1 MKHFKKDV
9 AVVLALSM
17 MLGVS
22 GTPAGASAAKK
33 STAKVR
39 SVSIQKPDT
48 KTLVL
53 KKGKTYKLKTKVKVK
68 GKTSKKVTYKS
79 SKSKVVSVN
88 SKGKL
93 KAKKKGTAKIT
104 VASVANPSKKVK
116 LTVKV
121 GTPVKKVTLK
131 TTKLTGKVGE
141 TKTLKAAV
149 SPKKATLKKVSFK
162 SSNKKVAKVS
172 SKGIISLLKK
182 GTAKITVKAT
192 DGSGKKSVCTV
203 TVTDRNTPG
212 PGVTATARP
221 TPTTTPE
228 ATPTAT
234 PTSTPEATPT
244 TMPEAKPTTSP
255 EATATAKPAPTPSQI
270 DYSDYK
276 LKWQDEFDGD
286 SLDRENWNVEL
297 HEAGWVNAELQEYV
311 DTPENIYVK
320 DGKLEIKPIQTKNE
334 DGTYSYTS
342 GRITTQNK
350 QDYTY
355 GLFEARVK
363 VPTGKGYLPAFW
375 MMPTDEN
382 LYGQWPRC
390 GEIDIMEVMGQETN
404 KVYNTIHYGNPHNEN
419 QGTHTLK
426 EGTFADE
433 YHTFAVEWLP
443 GQLIWYMDGVETFRT
458 NDWHST
464 TVGQG
469 TATYPAPFDQPFYV
483 ILNLAVGGSWVTN
496 PDDATFQS
504 QNYSVDYVKIWQK
517 DSYDDS
523 NVQKPS
529 KDVVLREPDATG
541 NYVNN
546 GDFAVKEDLTDEENW
561 KFLTANEGEATAEI
575 KDNAIHINTT
585 NAGTSDYSVQLI
597 QSNIPMQKGA
607 WYKVSFDAYADEAR
621 KMMSKISAP
630 KNGWI
635 VYGGGDTVDLTTE
648 KKTYTYEFRMTDE
661 DDAFG
666 RLEFNMGHYGSTAGI
681 HISNVKIEKT
691 KYEPIVEGDN
701 KVMLA
706 DGNYVYNGG
715 FQEGEN
721 RLGFWDIQ
729 KIDGAAVSVT
739 NQSASDRRLKVVA
752 PAGTS
757 GDNPIVISQS
767 KLALKDGNYAMSFDV
782 EGEQG
787 KTLDVNVA
795 GVANRVELT
804 GKKQAYSTKLALKD
818 VKATDIVFTIT
829 EPGTYYLDNVR
840 IVEDTLIKNGS
851 FNAGFA
857 GYDTYVDGSAS
868 ADYVV
873 DSLTEDN
880 AADFTIN
887 DTGDQDWKIQL
898 KQNNVEL
905 EKGQWYRFTLRAKA
919 SLDRKFMYAIQRD
932 GSKHN
937 DDWTPYIQKTAELTS
952 EWKTFTEEFQMKED
966 TDLESVLSI
975 TMGAVGGVQITEQ
988 HRICIDDIYLEKID
1002 APELPELPV
1011 GENLLKNGDFAS
1023 GSDSWI
1029 EAISSPGEGTT
1040 SYEDNKAV
1048 FDITNVG
1055 DADWN
1060 IQLKQEDITLEK
1072 GATYTIKFKATSTA
1086 ARTIKLAF
1094 MSTSYSW
1101 YGGSD
1106 IALEAGKEKEVE
1118 VTFTMNEET
1127 DMAAA
1132 LFLSMGQIFTGEGES
1147 ATPVETPPSTI
1158 TLSDFSLVKAQ

>member
-1 MKHFKKDV
+1 MRHFKKGM
-9 AVVLALSM
+9 AIVLALSM
-17 MLGVS
+17 ILGAS
-22 GTPAGASAAKK
+22 GTPASASAAKK
-33 STAKVR
+33 STAKVL

-68 GKTSKKVTYKS
+68 GKISKKVTYKS
-79 SKSKVVSVN
+79 SKSKVVSVS

-93 KAKKKGTAKIT
+93 KAKKKGTARIT
-104 VASVANPSKKVK
+104 VTSVGKPSKKAK

-121 GTPVKKVTLK
+121 GTPVTKVTLSN
-131 TTKLTGKVGE
+131 TKLTGQAGE
-141 TKTLKAAV
+141 SKTLKAAV
-149 SPKKATLKKVSFK
+149 SPKKATVKKVAFT
-162 SSNKKVAKVS
+162 SSNTKVAKVS
-172 SKGIISLLKK
+172 SKGKVSFLKK

-192 DGSGKKSVCTV
+192 DGSGKKAVCKV
-203 TVTDRNTPG
+203 TVTEAGTPEG
-212 PGVTATARP
+212 PKPSSAPGVTAAP
-221 TPTTTPE
+221 TSE
-228 ATPTAT
+228 PTAT
-234 PTSTPEATPT
+234 PTAG
-244 TMPEAKPTTSP
+244 
-255 EATATAKPAPTPSQI
+255 PTPAQV

-334 DGTYSYTS
+334 DGSYSYTS

-363 VPTGKGYLPAFW
+363 VPAGKGYLPAFW
-375 MMPTDEN
+375 MMPTNEN

-404 KVYNTIHYGNPHNEN
+404 KAYNTIHYGNPHNEN
-419 QGTHTLK
+419 QGTYTLK
-426 EGTFADE
+426 EGSFADE

-443 GQLIWYMDGVETFRT
+443 GELIWYIDGVETFRT

-523 NVQKPS
+523 DVKKPS
-529 KDVVLREPDATG
+529 KDVVLREPDANG

-546 GDFAVKEDLTDEENW
+546 SDFAVAEDLTDEENW
-561 KFLTANEGEATAEI
+561 KFLTANGGEATAEI
-575 KDNAIHINTT
+575 KDKAIHIDTT
-585 NAGTSDYSVQLI
+585 NAGTVDYSVQLI

-607 WYKVSFDAYADEAR
+607 WYKVSYDAYADEAR

-630 KNGWI
+630 ENGWI
-635 VYGGGDTVDLTTE
+635 VYGGGDAIDLTTE

-666 RLEFNMGHYGSTAGI
+666 RLEFNMGNFGSTAGI

-691 KYEPIVEGDN
+691 KYEPIVEGEN
-701 KVMLA
+701 KTILA

-729 KIDGAAVSVT
+729 KNDGAAVSVT

-757 GDNPIVISQS
+757 KDNPIVISQS
-767 KLALKDGNYAMSFDV
+767 KLALTDGNYALSFDV
-782 EGEQG
+782 EGEAG
-787 KTLDVNVA
+787 KALDVDVA
-795 GVANRVELT
+795 GVANQVELT
-804 GKKQAYSTKLALKD
+804 GEKQTYSSKLTLKD
-818 VKATDIVFTIT
+818 AKTADIVFTIT
-829 EPGTYYLDNVR
+829 APGTYYLDNVR

-857 GYDTYVDGSAS
+857 GYEPYVDGSAS
-868 ADYVV
+868 ASYVV

-905 EKGQWYRFTLRAKA
+905 EKGQWYRLTLRAK
-919 SLDRKFMYAIQRD
+919 STIDRKFMYAIQRD

-937 DDWTPYIQKTAELTS
+937 DDWTPYIQKTTDLTGD
-952 EWKTFTEEFQMKED
+952 WQTFTDEFQMKED

-988 HRICIDDIYLEKID
+988 HRICIDDIHLEKID
-1002 APELPELPV
+1002 APELPETPA
-1011 GENLLKNGDFAS
+1011 GENLLKNGDFSS

-1029 EAISSPGEGTT
+1029 ETIAAPGAGTT
-1040 SYEDNKAV
+1040 SYENNKAV

-1055 DADWN
+1055 NQDWN
-1060 IQLKQEDITLEK
+1060 IQLKQEGITLEK
-1072 GATYTIKFKATSTA
+1072 GCTYTVKFKAVSTA
-1086 ARTIKLAF
+1086 ARTIKLAM

-1101 YGGSD
+1101 YGGSN
-1106 IALEAGKEKEVE
+1106 IVLEAGKEKEVE

-1127 DMAAA
+1127 DAAA
-1132 LFLSMGQIFTGEGES
+1132 AMFLSMGQIYEDAENTVPVD
-1147 ATPVETPPSTI
+1147 TPASTI
-1158 TLSDFSLVKAQ
+1158 TLSDFSLIKTQ